1 MKMPVNITSTL
12 CSLSTSGDTTTKEA
26 LDTSGTKKSTQRCDQ
41 TSLKVDTTQEEPML
55 MAVRTSLLEK
65 MEWMY
70 LSGKVILTCDVLIS
84 RNHSFGKSILANQR
98 SGNHLTHIVP

>member
-55 MAVRTSLLEK
+55 MAVETTTMKAKYASGPKTS
-65 MEWMY
+65 MIT
-70 LSGKVILTCDVLIS
+70 SVAVISV
-84 RNHSFGKSILANQR
+84 R
-98 SGNHLTHIVP
+98 SSSKIMVAMPTTTI